1 MSFIEAILSAYD
13 VNRERTLVTL
23 DAVAALDD
31 PQAALSWRPGSGR
44 AHIGW
49 QLMHIAV
56 TEELFATERFLG
68 KSPAFPELCE
78 QFRGG
83 STPADDNVPKAEQLR
98 VVLEQSRSHLE
109 ATLARFSDEEL
120 QNVPE
125 GLSARGWTLQRA
137 LQIIN
142 WHEAHHQGQAH
153 LTLNLFQ
160 NRNV

>member
-1 MSFIEAILSAYD
+1 MSFIESILSAYA
-13 VNRERTLVTL
+13 VNRERTQITL
-23 DAVAALDD
+23 DAIAGLDD

-49 QLMHIAV
+49 QIMHIAV
-56 TEELFATERFLG
+56 TEELFATERLAG
-68 KSPAFPELCE
+68 TSPEFKELCE

-83 STPADDNVPKAEQLR
+83 STPADDNVPTIEQLR
-98 VVLEQSRSHLE
+98 DILGQSRVHLA
-109 ATLARFSDEEL
+109 ATLATFTEDDL
-120 QNVPE
+120 QKVPE

-142 WHEAHHQGQAH
+142 WHEGHHQGQAH

-160 NRNV
+160 NRNA